1 MSLLNRVLRVTSKI
15 IKVPVSHLSDE
26 SSMGNPYNWDSV
38 AHVQL
43 IVELESVFKV
53 SFEFDELEHIV
64 SVKAIVDSLK
74 KKGANV

>member
-1 MSLLNRVLRVTSKI
+1 MSLLEKVLNVTSKI
-15 IKVPVSHLSDE
+15 IKVPVGQLSDK

-74 KKGANV
+74 KKGDNV